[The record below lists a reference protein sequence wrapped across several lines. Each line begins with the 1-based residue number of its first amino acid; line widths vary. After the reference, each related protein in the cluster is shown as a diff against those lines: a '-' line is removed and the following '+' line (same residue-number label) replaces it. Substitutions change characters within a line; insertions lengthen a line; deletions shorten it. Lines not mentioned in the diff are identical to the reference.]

1 MALEKAKTDSVLGWE
16 VHDHLKSLGLET
28 PMTPNVKM
36 LNKQK
41 LSLIEDHFEKIMETL
56 GLDLSDDSLEDT
68 PKRVAKMYVNEIF
81 YGLDYG
87 NFPKCTQ
94 IDNKM
99 GRNGSFVLEKNINVQ
114 SNCEHH
120 FVVIDGF
127 CHIAYIPNKKV
138 LGISKLNRIVQFFA
152 KRPQVQERLTE
163 QIRATI
169 QFVAQTDDV
178 AVYVDAQH
186 FCVKS
191 RGIEDQNSRTVTLSV
206 GGVFGD
212 DISETRKE
220 FLNLARMQ

>member
-169 QFVAQTDDV
+169 QFVAQTEDV

-191 RGIEDQNSRTVTLSV
+191 RGIQDTGSSTCTLAV
-206 GGVFGD
+206 DGVFAEYES
-212 DISETRKE
+212 DIRRE
-220 FLNLARMQ
+220 FLNLVRM

>member
-169 QFVAQTDDV
+169 QFVAQTEDV

-220 FLNLARMQ
+220 FLNLARNA

>member
-1 MALEKAKTDSVLGWE
+1 MLGWE

-99 GRNGSFVLEKNINVQ
+99 GRNGSFVLENHINVQ
-114 SNCEHH
+114 SNSEHH

-169 QFVAQTDDV
+169 QFVAQTEDV

-191 RGIEDQNSRTVTLSV
+191 RGIEDHNSRTVTLSV

-220 FLNLARMQ
+220 FLNLARNA